1 MIHNPGTPPDAELAN
16 PGPDVIVTC
25 EEPYERYQGE
35 EVQKRL
41 RDYYY
46 EQPRSGYMIS
56 GVSRAQIPALVEELR
71 YRGAYLF
78 VTALINDF
86 YESFGESWGDF
97 IAAFE
102 AEAA

>member
-1 MIHNPGTPPDAELAN
+1 VIHNPGTPPDAELAN

-25 EEPYERYQGE
+25 EEPYQRYQGA

-41 RDYYY
+41 NDYHYD
-46 EQPRSGYMIS
+46 QHRSGYMIS
-56 GVSRAQIPALVEELR
+56 GVPRAEISTLVQELR

-78 VTALINDF
+78 VTALVNDF
-86 YESFGESWGDF
+86 YESFGDSWGEF

-102 AEAA
+102 TDKA